1 MALFG
6 WFSKQNSRGENTITD
21 EDARQIV
28 DEFNQSSNT
37 IQEIP
42 EVLENISFD
51 EVIDYFKNYL
61 PENPSFGQAAIIC
74 KEHGEGTFF
83 AQVFLDENNKLI
95 CLPICLPSGAPL
107 GRQFVAKNMDKKL
120 SEFLGDRDLN
130 LVDLRQFVA
139 EDVDQKSS
147 EFLGDRENFVSLK
160 PKSIVIKSIKTVGI
174 ILWILV
180 VLLVLLPLLGRL
192 IMNQALAAELNSSPP
207 LEITQNMVAFGND
220 DKKAFDKAR
229 NIAYK
234 DAKQY
239 AKQELD
245 QWEYELIDRIDT
257 DFLDWYFNYFVQKK
271 QELDVLLQYVGEML
285 ITGFNQSIVDDRIKD
300 RINANISRQFSRLV
314 ISPESAESQ
323 FKNIVIE
330 TTEMYLEKLS
340 LEINNVPIRYKIN
353 PSDWNQYLETIKVRL
368 ENEKGNEFLP
378 VEIIGGSYMASKIA
392 AAVAAKAGS
401 KVAAGFVSSQ
411 VAAIID
417 PLAAVALLGLDY
429 WDYTNGV
436 AQNKPR
442 LREDLVQ
449 SLHQIKKTLL
459 NDPESG
465 VMSAVN
471 ELDEKIRNSI

>member
-6 WFSKQNSRGENTITD
+6 WFAKNNSQVEHTITD
-21 EDARQIV
+21 EDARQIL
-28 DEFNQSSNT
+28 DEFNQSANT

-74 KEHGEGTFF
+74 KDHSEGKFL
-83 AQVFLDENNKLI
+83 AQVFLDENNHLM
-95 CLPICLPSGAPL
+95 CLPSGAPL

-120 SEFLGDRDLN
+120 SEFLGDRDFK
-130 LVDLRQFVA
+130 LVDV
-139 EDVDQKSS
+139 
-147 EFLGDRENFVSLK
+147 K
-160 PKSIVIKSIKTVGI
+160 PKSIIIKSIKTVGI

-180 VLLVLLPLLGRL
+180 ILLVLLPLLGRS
-192 IMNQALAAELNSSPP
+192 IMNQALAAELKSSPP
-207 LEITQNMVAFGND
+207 LEITQNMVAFWNN
-220 DKKAFDKAR
+220 DKKAYDRAR
-229 NIAYK
+229 NLAYK

-245 QWEYELIDRIDT
+245 QWESELIDRIDT
-257 DFLDWYFNYFVQKK
+257 DFLDWYFNYFIQKQ
-271 QELDVLLQYVGEML
+271 QELEVLLQYVGEML
-285 ITGFNQSIVDDRIKD
+285 ITRFNQSIVDDRIED

-378 VEIIGGSYMASKIA
+378 VEIIGGGYMTSKIA
-392 AAVAAKAGS
+392 AKVAAKAGS

-411 VAAIID
+411 VAALID
-417 PLAAVALLGLDY
+417 PAVAVVLLGLDY

-471 ELDEKIRNSI
+471 ELDEKIKNSI

>member
-6 WFSKQNSRGENTITD
+6 WFAKNNSQVEHTITD
-21 EDARQIV
+21 EDARQIL

-74 KEHGEGTFF
+74 KDHSEGKFL
-83 AQVFLDENNKLI
+83 AQVFLDENNHLM
-95 CLPICLPSGAPL
+95 CLPSGAPL

-120 SEFLGDRDLN
+120 SEFLGDRDFK
-130 LVDLRQFVA
+130 LVDV
-139 EDVDQKSS
+139 
-147 EFLGDRENFVSLK
+147 K
-160 PKSIVIKSIKTVGI
+160 PKSIIIKSIKTVGI

-180 VLLVLLPLLGRL
+180 ILLVLLPLLGRS
-192 IMNQALAAELNSSPP
+192 IMNQALAAELKSSPP
-207 LEITQNMVAFGND
+207 LEITQNMVAFWNN
-220 DKKAFDKAR
+220 DKKAFEQAR
-229 NIAYK
+229 ETAYRNSK
-234 DAKQY
+234 KY
-239 AKQELD
+239 AEQKLD
-245 QWEYELIDRIDT
+245 QWETELIERIDT
-257 DFLDWYFNYFVQKK
+257 DFLNWYFNYFNQKK
-271 QELDVLLQYVGEML
+271 QEIDVVAQYVGE
-285 ITGFNQSIVDDRIKD
+285 IVINPGDINHVKINDNIKN
-300 RINANISRQFSRLV
+300 RINKNINREFSRRVVNSKYAESKFRTIVIDTTEFYLKELSANLQNVPKMYNISQ
-314 ISPESAESQ
+314 
-323 FKNIVIE
+323 
-330 TTEMYLEKLS
+330 T
-340 LEINNVPIRYKIN
+340 
-353 PSDWNQYLETIKVRL
+353 DWDQYLETIKVRL
-368 ENEKGNEFLP
+368 ENEQGEGILP
-378 VEIIGGSYMASKIA
+378 VEIIGGYVTTKVVAKF
-392 AAVAAKAGS
+392 AAKAGS

-411 VAAIID
+411 VAALID
-417 PLAAVALLGLDY
+417 PAVAVVLLGLDY

-471 ELDEKIRNSI
+471 ELDEKIKNSI